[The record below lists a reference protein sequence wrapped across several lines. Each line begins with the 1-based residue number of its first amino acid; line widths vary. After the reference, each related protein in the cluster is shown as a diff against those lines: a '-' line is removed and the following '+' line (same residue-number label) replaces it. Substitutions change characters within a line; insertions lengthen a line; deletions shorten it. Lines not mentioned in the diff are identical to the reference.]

1 MISLQKGMD
10 EIVPRRATSLL
21 WLALCGVVALAGVGC
36 MGQTHDVG
44 RIVLAGT
51 DTATVSA
58 RINFDTFP
66 NRQIYFTPVASDSN
80 QTRLLAAYRE
90 PIYSSQV
97 TVTVVNKGKDPVFVD
112 YGTSSQK
119 VTPRGSFTLGPIPFK
134 ECRFSVGT
142 HSGMGHLEFNY
153 KFDRALHTQEWKVVA
168 AWSDGP

>member
-1 MISLQKGMD
+1 MD

-21 WLALCGVVALAGVGC
+21 WLALSGLAALAGVGC

-66 NRQIYFTPVASDSN
+66 NRQIYFLPIAPSSN
-80 QTRLLAAYRE
+80 QSRLLAAYKE

-97 TVTVVNKGKDPVFVD
+97 TVTVVNKGKKPVFVGLGL
-112 YGTSSQK
+112 GTLSTE
-119 VTPRGSFTLGPIPFK
+119 VIPGGSFTLGPIPFQH
-134 ECRFSVGT
+134 CLLSAGT
-142 HSGMGHLEFNY
+142 DQGGMGHLEFTY
-153 KFDRALHTQEWKVVA
+153 KFDRTLHTREWKVVSE
-168 AWSDGP
+168 WSDGP